1 MARIPEIK
9 EEEKYRILR
18 ETARDYA
25 AKELEPGAEQF
36 DLDPAAPQL
45 QEAIVKSEGLGMLSA
60 LVPEEL
66 GGGDLDAYAF
76 CVALE
81 ELGAESAGVAAALL
95 IHNAAQLPL
104 ALSEHREGISKIASV
119 STLACLAHPGELAVS
134 GGKINGRVP
143 FAFNAAESSFMVLFS
158 SGGEPATVAM
168 VSGETDGL
176 EVKTDLHQMGLRPA
190 RAGSLQFNGVEPMA
204 TLPQGDKMQ
213 QATERFLYLGLA
225 AIATG
230 IAKKAFSKAYD
241 YACDRYQAGD
251 KIIKHQQMRVML
263 GEMLAGIEENRAMI
277 SKACA
282 SEDMAPAMVTWIKA
296 TQNGCKTAIDGVQ
309 IHGGYGYMR
318 DYGME
323 RLMRD
328 AKYCQM
334 YPITD
339 QDALLKLLELS
350 ESD

>member
-18 ETARDYA
+18 ETAREYA
-25 AKELEPGAEQF
+25 AKELAPGAEQF
-36 DLDPAAPQL
+36 DLDPASPQL
-45 QEAIVKSEGLGMLSA
+45 QEAIARAEGMGMLSA

-81 ELGAESAGVAAALL
+81 EIGVESAGVAAALL

-104 ALSEHREGISKIASV
+104 ALSEHRDGISEIV
-119 STLACLAHPGELAVS
+119 SAADLTCLAHPGELNIS
-134 GGKINGRVP
+134 GGKVNGRAP
-143 FAFNAAESSFMVLFS
+143 FVFNAPESPFYVLFS

-176 EVKTDLHQMGLRPA
+176 EVSTDLHQMGLRPA

-204 TLPQGDKMQ
+204 TLPQGDKMR
-213 QATERFLYLGLA
+213 QAAERVLHLGLA

-230 IAKKAFSKAYD
+230 IARKAFNKAYD

-251 KIIKHQQMRVML
+251 KIIKHQQIRVML

-282 SEDMAPAMVTWIKA
+282 SEDTAPAMVTWMKA
-296 TQNGCKTAIDGVQ
+296 TQNGCKAAIDGVQ

-334 YPITD
+334 YPMTD
-339 QDALLKLLELS
+339 QEALLKLLELS